1 MQMSAGLPLSS
12 GAGGAAPPRGAAA
25 VLPWLARA
33 AERTGVEFEALVRT
47 ARLES
52 RFDPAARAR
61 TSSAAG
67 LFQFIESTWLDMLAR
82 HGPKHG
88 IAAGTRSAALALRS
102 DPGISALMAGE
113 HMAENRRHLEAGLG
127 RAATSLDLYLAHFL
141 GPGGALTFLKTLAT
155 DPERTA
161 ADVVP
166 AAARA
171 NRAIFHGPGGAARS
185 LADVHAL
192 LARRFGAPG
201 WDASLTTARRPTD
214 GDGSPN
220 AVPDASLPSAM
231 PPAAIRAAAQAAY
244 LLLADLG
251 S

>member
-1 MQMSAGLPLSS
+1 MQVSAGLPVSS
-12 GAGGAAPPRGAAA
+12 GVGGAAPPRGAAA
-25 VLPWLARA
+25 VLPWIAQA
-33 AERTGVEFEALVRT
+33 AERTGIEFDALFRT

-52 RFDPAARAR
+52 GFDPAARAR
-61 TSSAAG
+61 TSSATG
-67 LFQFIESTWLDMLAR
+67 LYQFIESTWLETLAR
-82 HGPKHG
+82 HGRKHG
-88 IAAGTRSAALALRS
+88 IVVGTRSAALALRN

-141 GPGGALTFLKTLAT
+141 GPGGALAFLKMLAT

-161 ADVVP
+161 ADVLP

-171 NRAIFHGPGGAARS
+171 NRAIFHAPGGAARS

-192 LARRFGAPG
+192 LARRFGMPIQDAP
-201 WDASLTTARRPTD
+201 LTPGRRQPE
-214 GDGSPN
+214 GDGSPR
-220 AVPDASLPSAM
+220 AVPDASALSVL
-231 PPAAIRAAAQAAY
+231 PPAAVRAAAQAAY